1 MTLTKKNLIANFASS
16 LILGLTAFIF
26 IPIYLKQIGIAGF
39 GLVGFQTTLV
49 ASLSLFDL
57 GFGSAI
63 IREVARISD
72 QKNFEEKLRDF
83 IFSFELFFW
92 IGSLF
97 LALAVYALAPYI
109 SGSWLSSKS
118 LDTKTIEMSI
128 SLMAVALFFQFPV
141 SLYTGCLIGLEKQ
154 IGYNLI
160 NIVFSLLRY
169 GGAALV
175 AVVYNGDLFAFF
187 SWQIIV
193 VFANVLAMKL
203 FLWHQIKGASRPQ
216 FNKFYLQSVW
226 KFAAAM
232 GVVNLLGLLLN
243 QVDKVIVSKLL
254 NLEQLGYYTIAWT
267 VAGLIT
273 KISTPV
279 FNAIYP
285 KLTKIYASQDQH
297 ALKEFYQKS
306 TQSMA
311 VFVIPA
317 ATFIIVFSKTLLTM
331 WLNKVDLVDQVQR
344 PTLLLVSAALMGGVF
359 LMPYSLSLA
368 AGKTKTVLAI
378 NSISLLLFIPSVIL
392 SIIYLNE
399 PALGWFILNLFAI
412 VFGNY
417 FYVKDILDRSLL
429 NWYWESLF
437 LPALISVSVY
447 LVLKRV
453 FDIFSGPYLV
463 LNLLLLGVIAL
474 IGLTITAMALSKT
487 RKMILGFP
495 LFKKR
500 GFE

>member
-1 MTLTKKNLIANFASS
+1 MTNTKKNLIANFASS

-26 IPIYLKQIGIAGF
+26 IPVYLKEIGVAGF

-63 IREVARISD
+63 IREVAKISD
-72 QKNFEEKLRDF
+72 QKNFAEKLRDF
-83 IFSFELFFW
+83 IFSFELFYW

-97 LALAVYALAPYI
+97 LAFAVYVTAPYM
-109 SGSWLSSKS
+109 SSNWLSSES

-128 SLMAVALFFQFPV
+128 RLMAVALFFQFPI

-154 IGYNLI
+154 IGFNLI
-160 NIVFSLLRY
+160 NIVFSVMRY

-175 AVVYNGDLFAFF
+175 AVLYKGDLFAFF

-193 VFANVLAMKL
+193 VFVNVLVMKL
-203 FLWHQIKGASRPQ
+203 FLWNQIKGHTRPQ
-216 FNKFYLQSVW
+216 FNKLYLKSVW

-243 QVDKVIVSKLL
+243 QADKVIVSKLL

-285 KLTKIYASQDQH
+285 KLTKIYTSQDQQ
-297 ALKEFYQKS
+297 ALEEFYQKS

-317 ATFIIVFSKTLLTM
+317 ATFIIVFSKPLLMM
-331 WLNKVDLVDQVQR
+331 WLGKPDLVDQVQH
-344 PTLLLVSAALMGGVF
+344 PILLLVSAALMGGVF

-368 AGKTKTVLAI
+368 AGKTKTVLII
-378 NSISLLLFIPSVIL
+378 NFVSLFLFIPSVIL

-412 VFGNY
+412 IFGNY
-417 FYVKDILDRSLL
+417 FYVKDILDRSILD
-429 NWYWESLF
+429 WYWESLF
-437 LPALISVSVY
+437 LPTLVSTSVY
-447 LVLKRV
+447 ILFKKA
-453 FDIFSGPYLV
+453 FDSFSGSYLI
-463 LNLLLLGVIAL
+463 LNLVFLGIIAL
-474 IGLTITAMALSKT
+474 IGLTTTAMTLSKT
-487 RKMILGFP
+487 RRMILSFP
-495 LFKKR
+495 LFTRR
-500 GFE
+500 GF